1 MGLIYLDACALIDA
15 REKSTPESQA
25 LVNLIAE
32 GSGTATPFIT
42 SDLSLV
48 EVLVKPIQG
57 LIDRSPDREDPAKR
71 ADHDWYVG
79 NLIPDGL
86 LFRTRLLH
94 RDILLQAAIMRARNT
109 ALKTPDAIHVATAY
123 HFGCTH
129 FVTGDAKLMRSIE
142 RDEAWLSSPKRF
154 SFVQLTV
161 EALDALRIELIS

>member
-32 GSGTATPFIT
+32 GPGSATPFIT

-48 EVLVKPIQG
+48 EVLTKPIQG
-57 LIDRSPDREDPAKR
+57 LIDRTPEREDSTKR
-71 ADHDWYVG
+71 ADHDWYLG

-86 LFRTRLLH
+86 LFQTKPLH
-94 RDILLQAAIMRARNT
+94 RDILLQAAIMRART
-109 ALKTPDAIHVATAY
+109 PSLKTPDAIHAATAY

-129 FVTGDAKLMRSIE
+129 FVTGDTKLMRSIE
-142 RDEAWLSSPKRF
+142 RDQAWQKSPRRF

-161 EALDALRIELIS
+161 EALDTLRTELIS